1 VIDQIH
7 KEFENFFTKKE
18 SCDFTKISN
27 SDDEVLVAIIKLIEK
42 VHNLK
47 EKASG
52 LQTEDLSSTSKLL
65 KFSLKLNETSS
76 QIFSCYLEI
85 VRKGYFNGLE
95 IPHDSNVHEHVSNV
109 CSKWRLIKK
118 HEKYLLE
125 PIKIACETT
134 TNALERRT
142 SDAKSP
148 KSPKNLLSNTLG
160 KKKLKNS
167 FEGENISEEEMDISE
182 VEKYK
187 NSNSRKRAEYS
198 NLAAETFAIEM
209 IQKED
214 FEYSPNCTFAKYY
227 LLIEE
232 KLEEW
237 LMTETERVALN
248 SISLTRT
255 MTRTLSNN
263 GPTFKQLKDEFKI
276 AAFLLN
282 NFDYILSFVDEINVK
297 DFMNKQ
303 NPKFESALK
312 NKIEIQINKT
322 YNLCNFLNSKWNKYK
337 SGDIHIS
344 TLKRKEEFKKMFK
357 ETLEMFFKTV
367 VLNKNSNFTLRD
379 MVKENLGSILEDLDL
394 SGDLGIILKEL
405 QIKNENYLENKK
417 TYKKLV
423 VEKIFPT
430 FEFSSNNFY
439 KK

>member
-1 VIDQIH
+1 LVIDQIQ
-7 KEFENFFTKKE
+7 KEFENFFNKKE

-85 VRKGYFNGLE
+85 VRKGYFNSFE

-134 TNALERRT
+134 TNASERNT

-148 KSPKNLLSNTLG
+148 KSPKNFLSST

-167 FEGENISEEEMDISE
+167 FEGENISEEEIDMSE
-182 VEKYK
+182 IEKYK
-187 NSNSRKRAEYS
+187 SSNSRKRVEH
-198 NLAAETFAIEM
+198 NHLDAETFAIEM

-214 FEYSPNCTFAKYY
+214 FEYSPSCTFAKYY

-237 LMTETERVALN
+237 LLTETEKVVLN

-255 MTRTLSNN
+255 VTRTISNN
-263 GPTFKQLKDEFKI
+263 GPNFKQLKDEFKI

-297 DFMNKQ
+297 DFMNKK

-312 NKIEIQINKT
+312 NKIEMQLNKAN
-322 YNLCNFLNSKWNKYK
+322 NLCNFLNSKWNKFK
-337 SGDIHIS
+337 SGDIHTS
-344 TLKRKEEFKKMFK
+344 TLRRKEEFKKMFK
-357 ETLEMFFKTV
+357 ETLGMFFKTV
-367 VLNKNSNFTLRD
+367 VLNRNSNLILRD
-379 MVKENLGSILEDLDL
+379 MVKANLSSILEDLDL

-405 QIKNENYLENKK
+405 QVKNENYLENKK
-417 TYKKLV
+417 SYKKLV
-423 VEKIFPT
+423 LERIFPA
-430 FEFSSNNFY
+430 FDFSY
-439 KK
+439 KM